1 MKFKTKFLILIIL
14 FSSINLFANNIS
26 ITDTNIKNLNNKVN
40 YYKNLIKKVFNF
52 KLNTQLNNISYN
64 YNPYIYEF
72 KPEISKNYNNLK
84 KQKQKNYIIKIIPK
98 ILLNNKVYIKYIKID
113 NLKNR
118 FETTLWVKPGDKFD
132 NCKFI
137 KIYHTTKLL
146 FKCDRKYIR
155 TEFLPKIKFN

>member
-1 MKFKTKFLILIIL
+1 MKLKFKFLILLFL
-14 FSSINLFANNIS
+14 FSFVNLLADNTTLMNM
-26 ITDTNIKNLNNKVN
+26 NIKNLDKKVI
-40 YYKNLIKKVFNF
+40 YYKNLIKEVFNY
-52 KLNTQLNNISYN
+52 KLNTQLNSISYN

-72 KPEISKNYNNLK
+72 KPVISYQKNNLK

-113 NLKNR
+113 SMGNR
-118 FETTLWVKPGDKFD
+118 YQTTLWVKPGSEFD

-137 KIYHTTKLL
+137 KIYKTTKLL
-146 FKCDRKYIR
+146 FKCNGKYIK